1 MPRTYIGLGANLGH
15 PPGQLN
21 AALTHIAARPRVR
34 LVAQSSF
41 YRSAPLG
48 PAGQPDYCN
57 AACSVDTDLTPD
69 DLLTALH
76 AIERDMGRQRPP
88 VRWAPRL
95 IDLDLLHVEGVSLRT
110 ARLTL
115 PHPELARRNFVLV
128 PLAEIAPTLVLPGL
142 GKVKDL
148 ARDIGSA
155 GLQRWTDTPLDA
167 T

>member
-1 MPRTYIGLGANLGH
+1 MRTYIGLGANLGY
-15 PPGQLN
+15 PPGQLH

-34 LVAQSSF
+34 LVTQSSF

-57 AACSVDTDLTPD
+57 AVCSVDTDLTPD

-95 IDLDLLHVEGVSLRT
+95 IDLDLLHVEGVSIRT
-110 ARLTL
+110 ERLML
-115 PHPELARRNFVLV
+115 PHPELSRRNFVLV
-128 PLAEIAPTLVLPGL
+128 PLAEIAPALVLPGL
-142 GKVKDL
+142 GRVQDL
-148 ARDIGSA
+148 ARDIGNA
-155 GLQRWTDTPLDA
+155 GLQRWTDTPLAA